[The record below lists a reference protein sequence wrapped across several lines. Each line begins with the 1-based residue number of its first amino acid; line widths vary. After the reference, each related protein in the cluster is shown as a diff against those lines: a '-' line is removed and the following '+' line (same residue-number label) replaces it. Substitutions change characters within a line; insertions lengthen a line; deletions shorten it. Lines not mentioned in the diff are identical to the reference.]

1 MEENVGWLVQ
11 APMLRGRWLN
21 NPLKEVTLDNSIN
34 TVRMEKS
41 NAINI
46 VNEDKFS
53 YRLELSLN

>member
-11 APMLRGRWLN
+11 ASALRGIWLN
-21 NPLKEVTLDNSIN
+21 NPLKEVTLENSIN
-34 TVRMEKS
+34 TVRMEKA

-46 VNEDKFS
+46 VNEDNFS